1 MTPTPD
7 PGARSGPP
15 RPAGG
20 RRELNRRATHEAI
33 SAAALRLAREHGS
46 GGFTV
51 DALADAAGISRR
63 TFFNYF
69 PSIEAAV
76 TQPVEDF
83 LDRAFARLYERP
95 ADEPIVDA
103 VLAAIAGDVGQEE
116 LALLCEVYS
125 MGSDDEQLER
135 MQLWIWNKA
144 QQKLEEGLRAR
155 LPQDS
160 SGLLIEA
167 LAGSLIACAKA
178 ATRQASL
185 DARPGQAP
193 DPAVFHDLLL
203 ASLGLLR
210 AGFNTNGFTSH
221 PKDN

>member
-1 MTPTPD
+1 MPEPQS
-7 PGARSGPP
+7 PSRP
-15 RPAGG
+15 RGQQAGG
-20 RRELNRRATHEAI
+20 RRELNRRATREAI
-33 SAAALRLAREHGS
+33 SAAALRLSREHGP
-46 GGFTV
+46 GGYTV
-51 DALADAAGISRR
+51 DTLAEEAGISRR

-95 ADEPIVDA
+95 VEEPIMDA
-103 VLAAIAGDVGQEE
+103 VLAALGSDVGQEE
-116 LALLCEVYS
+116 LALLCEVYA
-125 MGSDDEQLER
+125 MGLADEQLER
-135 MQLWIWNKA
+135 MQLWLWNKA

-160 SGLLIEA
+160 SGLLIDA

-178 ATRQASL
+178 ATRRASL
-185 DARPGQAP
+185 DAPPGQGP
-193 DPAVFHDLLL
+193 DPAAFHDLLL

-210 AGFNTNGFTSH
+210 AGFNTNGFTTL
-221 PKDN
+221 KDI